1 MRMLGNSCD
10 FEVDAVFYVT
20 QNARAMHDVM
30 PTQSKRLA

>member
-1 MRMLGNSCD
+1 MLGTRCNFD
-10 FEVDAVFYVT
+10 IDAVFYVT